1 MFDANPNRAFFDP
14 SIAGV
19 PMDYTGGQGMFMN
32 HPTGMYPMISQQRKP
47 KTSPLSRIPS
57 LHLPAIILLGF
68 SWLLQTLAT
77 FLPYWSTY
85 SGISDSR
92 AGNH

>member
-1 MFDANPNRAFFDP
+1 MFDANPNRVFFDP

-19 PMDYTGGQGMFMN
+19 PMDYTGGQGM
-32 HPTGMYPMISQQRKP
+32 YPMISQQRKP
-47 KTSPLSRIPS
+47 KASPLSRIPS
-57 LHLPAIILLGF
+57 SHLPAIILLGF
-68 SWLLQTLAT
+68 SWLLETLAK
-77 FLPYWSTY
+77 FLPYYSTY